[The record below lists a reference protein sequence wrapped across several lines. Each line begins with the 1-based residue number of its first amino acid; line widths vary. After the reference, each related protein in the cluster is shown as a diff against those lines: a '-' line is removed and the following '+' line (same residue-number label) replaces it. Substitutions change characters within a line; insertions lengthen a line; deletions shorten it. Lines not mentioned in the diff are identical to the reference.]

1 MKRSWFIAVLTL
13 TICGMVHGQ
22 ENRNKVLYEELTPK
36 EFRVRIAEAPIAYL
50 PLGTIEWHGEHLPL
64 GSDGLQS
71 KKFLEILAQEVGGI
85 VLPMYFLGP
94 DLAQIVEGKQLY
106 GMDFYSAKEH
116 GNSEQ
121 QLDGSAYW
129 ISDSLFSAVVEA
141 TLIQLKRAGFKIVV
155 YHGHGPSTNLVK
167 KRSEDWQKKFGI
179 KMFNC
184 WDESSGQGYGIM
196 TDHAAMNETSLIMA
210 MYPELVQMENLP
222 SDSEKWPVGVS
233 GKDPRIFASPEVGM
247 KSINK
252 QKERMGK
259 ILRKALSENL
269 RQKVFTSSSKNDA
282 EKWQSLKNSNTGQ
295 ATT

>member
-1 MKRSWFIAVLTL
+1 
-13 TICGMVHGQ
+13 MVITGASSGQ
-22 ENRNKVLYEELTPK
+22 ENSSKVLYEELTPK
-36 EFRVRIAEAPIAYL
+36 EFRIRIADAPIAYL

-71 KKFLEILAQEVGGI
+71 KSFLEILAKEVGGI

-94 DLAQIVEGKQLY
+94 DLSRMVDGEQLY

-116 GNSEQ
+116 GNPEQ

-141 TLIQLKRAGFKIVV
+141 TLVQLKRAGFKIVV

-167 KRSEDWQKKFGI
+167 KRSEEWQKKYGI

-184 WDESSGQGYGIM
+184 WGGNSAKGYGIM

-222 SDSEKWPVGVS
+222 LDSEKWPVGVS
-233 GKDPRIFASPEVGM
+233 GKDPRKFASPEVGI
-247 KSINK
+247 KSINE
-252 QKERMGK
+252 QKERMGI
-259 ILRKALSENL
+259 ILRKALSEL
-269 RQKVFTSSSKNDA
+269 
-282 EKWQSLKNSNTGQ
+282 
-295 ATT
+295 